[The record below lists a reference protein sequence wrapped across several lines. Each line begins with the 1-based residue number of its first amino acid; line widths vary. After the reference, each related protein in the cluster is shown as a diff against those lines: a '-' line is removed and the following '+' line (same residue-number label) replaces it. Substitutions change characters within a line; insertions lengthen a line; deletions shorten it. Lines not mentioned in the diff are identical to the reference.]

1 MPTGLTRT
9 RRGPLVGAVAAAGLA
24 LGAGTAAAAE
34 GPPLPPIAATC
45 EGEAVLLLPKGRGL
59 FPAARVVGTNRVM
72 VPLSF
77 TRVFTLDG
85 EVIGTRQLATK
96 SADPG
101 IETVT
106 CSFVQSVDEQTGVVT
121 TLVVT
126 GFVRPPD

>member
-1 MPTGLTRT
+1 MSKRLIRT
-9 RRGPLVGAVAAAGLA
+9 VRGPLIVAAAMAGLA
-24 LGAGTAAAAE
+24 LSAATAAAE
-34 GPPLPPIAATC
+34 GPPLRPIAATC
-45 EGEAVLLLPKGRGL
+45 DGKAVLLLPEGRGL
-59 FPAARVVGTNRVM
+59 FPAARVLGTNTVM
-72 VPLSF
+72 LPLSF
-77 TRVFTLDG
+77 TRVFTVDG
-85 EVIGTRQLATK
+85 EVVDIRQLAAK

>member
-1 MPTGLTRT
+1 MSKRLIRT
-9 RRGPLVGAVAAAGLA
+9 VRGSLIGAAAVAWLA
-24 LGAGTAAAAE
+24 LSAATAAAD
-34 GPPLPPIAATC
+34 GPPLPPIPATC
-45 EGEAVLLLPKGRGL
+45 EGEAVLLLPEGRGL
-59 FPAARVVGTNRVM
+59 FAAARVLDTNRVM

-85 EVIGTRQLATK
+85 EVVGVRQLATK

>member
-1 MPTGLTRT
+1 MRAL
-9 RRGPLVGAVAAAGLA
+9 LVGAAATAMLT
-24 LGAGTAAAAE
+24 LSAGTATAVE

-45 EGEAVLLLPKGRGL
+45 DGEAVSLLPEGRGL
-59 FPAARVVGTNRVM
+59 FPAARVVGTNRVV

-77 TRVFTLDG
+77 TRVFTLHG
-85 EVIGTRQLATK
+85 EVIGTRQLASK

-106 CSFVQSVDEQTGVVT
+106 CSFVQSVDEQTGVMT

-126 GFVRPPD
+126 GFVRPPE

>member
-1 MPTGLTRT
+1 MPTRLTRT
-9 RRGPLVGAVAAAGLA
+9 LRGPLVGAAAAAGVA
-24 LGAGTAAAAE
+24 LSTGTTAAAE
-34 GPPLPPIAATC
+34 GPLLPPIAATC
-45 EGEAVLLLPKGRGL
+45 DGEAVLLVPEGRGL
-59 FPAARVVGTNRVM
+59 FAAARVVGTNQVM

-85 EVIGTRQLATK
+85 DVVGTRQLATK

-101 IETVT
+101 IETVI
-106 CSFVQSVDEQTGVVT
+106 CSFVQSVDSETGVVT

>member
-1 MPTGLTRT
+1 VSTSLIRT
-9 RRGPLVGAVAAAGLA
+9 MCMPLVGAAAAAGLA
-24 LGAGTAAAAE
+24 LGTGTATAAE

-45 EGEAVLLLPKGRGL
+45 DGEAVSLLPEGRGL
-59 FPAARVVGTNRVM
+59 FPAARVLGTNTVM

-77 TRVFTLDG
+77 TRVFTVDG
-85 EVIGTRQLATK
+85 EVVGLRELATK

-106 CSFVQSVDEQTGVVT
+106 CSFVQSVDAETGVVT